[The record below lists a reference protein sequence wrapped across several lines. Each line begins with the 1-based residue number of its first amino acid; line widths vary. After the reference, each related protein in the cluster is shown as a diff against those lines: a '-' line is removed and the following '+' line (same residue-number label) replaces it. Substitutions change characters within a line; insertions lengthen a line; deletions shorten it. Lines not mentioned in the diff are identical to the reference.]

1 MGLTEYYSRV
11 DLKVATDASRF
22 RRSRDCWVDVERGV
36 HRSVFTCQYSKYGLE
51 DKRCPYTYP
60 NKPIELGEYGKT
72 RLLGWRN
79 R

>member
-11 DLKVATDASRF
+11 DLTVATDASRF

-36 HRSVFTCQYSKYGLE
+36 HRSVFAWQYSKYGLE
-51 DKRCPYTYP
+51 DRSHAYAYP
-60 NKPIELGEYGKT
+60 NKPIELGDYGKT
-72 RLLGWRN
+72 QLLGWRN